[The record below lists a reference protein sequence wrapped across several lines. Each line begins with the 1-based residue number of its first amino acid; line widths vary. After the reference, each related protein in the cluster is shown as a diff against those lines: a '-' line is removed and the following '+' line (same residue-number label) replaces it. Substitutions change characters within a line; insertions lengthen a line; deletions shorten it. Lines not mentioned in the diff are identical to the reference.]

1 MMGFYKDSWRK
12 QERFY
17 LNVNKGING
26 KYSKNNI
33 PEFPT
38 KCSHSRQ
45 LQMPAMSVGNNWPG
59 LISKNDATIHSSLLI
74 AVSHDFRKQEK
85 KMDNFISNKHR
96 SHWLIPFAIGRKTEL
111 WEEKNF
117 LVMLTLGI

>member
-45 LQMPAMSVGNNWPG
+45 LQMPAMSVGINWPG
-59 LISKNDATIHSSLLI
+59 LISKNDAIIHSSLLI
-74 AVSHDFRKQEK
+74 AVSHDFCKQEK

-96 SHWLIPFAIGRKTEL
+96 SHWLISFAIGRKTEL
-111 WEEKNF
+111 WKEKNF